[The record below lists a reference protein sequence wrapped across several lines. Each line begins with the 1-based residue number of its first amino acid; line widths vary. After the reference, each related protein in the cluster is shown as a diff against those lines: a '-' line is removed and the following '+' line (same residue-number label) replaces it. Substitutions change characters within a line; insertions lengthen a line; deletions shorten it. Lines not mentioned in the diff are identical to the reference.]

1 MQTTLSVVTGSIP
14 MSPTPPY
21 RLPVA
26 AFAAALLVLPACSDD
41 SPSTGPDSGGVSRQ
55 TAEEIAL
62 SVSDD
67 QESFAYTSTV
77 APDIGARLLGD
88 GPPHFGLRFVL
99 AAGCMPELSP
109 VPPAN
114 LDDDGVPDALLL
126 DFEGVSC
133 QTDRVGI
140 EMAGSL
146 GIEDPAVPGFGVR
159 FVFSDLTQALTRLST
174 GATFTRTWDG
184 TRQVV
189 GSPSNPNTQLT
200 HTITNFV
207 TTLTMPDGATATHL
221 MNWNGNFEADVEGS
235 LRYDAPLPAG
245 TWSFDGNSSW
255 AKGGRAWSVELATTT
270 PIHFDPACDARP
282 RFDAGV
288 VRLEV
293 TRNGV
298 MRVVTISYPE
308 CGTVVVSH

>member
-1 MQTTLSVVTGSIP
+1 
-14 MSPTPPY
+14 MSLTPP
-21 RLPVA
+21 RVIPA
-26 AFAAALLVLPACSDD
+26 ALATAALLTLGACAGDDPASG
-41 SPSTGPDSGGVSRQ
+41 PQSTDLTRE
-55 TAEEIAL
+55 TAEQIAL

-77 APDIGARLLGD
+77 EPGTGARLLGD
-88 GPPHFGLRFVL
+88 GPPHFGLRFAL
-99 AAGCMPELSP
+99 GAGCLPAVSP

-114 LDDDGVPDALLL
+114 LDGDAVPDALLL
-126 DFEGVSC
+126 DFGGVSC
-133 QTDRVGI
+133 ETDRVGI
-140 EMAGSL
+140 AMAGTL
-146 GIEDPAVPGFGVR
+146 GIEDPAIPGFGVR
-159 FVFSDLTQALTRLST
+159 FVFSDLSQALTRLAT
-174 GATFTRTWDG
+174 GATMVRTWDG

-207 TTLTMPDGATATHL
+207 TTLTLRDGATAVHTK
-221 MNWNGNFEADVEGS
+221 NWNGNFEADVDGS
-235 LRYDAPLPAG
+235 LRYGAPLPAG
-245 TWSFDGNSSW
+245 TWSFDGNSTWTRGS
-255 AKGGRAWSVELATTT
+255 GAWSVELATTT
-270 PIHFDPACDARP
+270 PIHFEPTCDARP

-298 MRVVTISYPE
+298 TRVVTISYPE

>member
-1 MQTTLSVVTGSIP
+1 
-14 MSPTPPY
+14 MSPTPPS
-21 RLPVA
+21 RLSVA
-26 AFAAALLVLPACSDD
+26 ALASALLTLVACSDD
-41 SPSTGPDSGGVSRQ
+41 TPSTGPDSGELSRQ

-77 APDIGARLLGD
+77 APGSGARLFDD

-99 AAGCMPELSP
+99 GAGCLPAVSP

-114 LDDDGVPDALLL
+114 LDGDAVPDALLL

-133 QTDRVGI
+133 RTDRVGI

-146 GIEDPAVPGFGVR
+146 GIEDPAIPGFGVR
-159 FVFSDLTQALTRLST
+159 FVFSDLAQALTRLST
-174 GATFTRTWDG
+174 GATLTRTWDG

-207 TTLTMPDGATATHL
+207 TTLTMPDGATATHVK
-221 MNWNGNFEADVEGS
+221 NWNGNFEADVEGS

-245 TWSFDGNSSW
+245 TWTFDGNSSW
-255 AKGGRAWSVELATTT
+255 AKGGRTWSVELATTT

-298 MRVVTISYPE
+298 TRVVTISYPE

>member
-1 MQTTLSVVTGSIP
+1 
-14 MSPTPPY
+14 MSPTPPS

-26 AFAAALLVLPACSDD
+26 ALATALLVLSACSDD
-41 SPSTGPDSGGVSRQ
+41 TPSTGPDSGALSRQ

-67 QESFAYTSTV
+67 QESFAYASTV
-77 APDIGARLLGD
+77 VPDIGARLLGD

-99 AAGCMPELSP
+99 GAGCLPALSP

-114 LDDDGVPDALLL
+114 LDDDAVPDALLL

-133 QTDRVGI
+133 TTDRVGI

-146 GIEDPAVPGFGVR
+146 GIEDPAIPGFGVR
-159 FVFSDLTQALTRLST
+159 FVFSNLAQSLTRLST
-174 GATFTRTWDG
+174 GATLTRTWDG
-184 TRQVV
+184 ARQVV
-189 GSPSNPNTQLT
+189 GSPSNPGTQLT
-200 HTITNFV
+200 HTITNFT
-207 TTLTMPDGATATHL
+207 TTLTMPDGAVATHVK
-221 MNWNGNFEADVEGS
+221 NWNGIFEADVAGS

-245 TWSFDGNSSW
+245 TWSFDGNSTW
-255 AKGGRAWSVELATTT
+255 AKAGRTWAVELATTT
-270 PIHFDPACDARP
+270 PIHFEPTCDARP

-293 TRNGV
+293 SRNGAT
-298 MRVVTISYPE
+298 RVVTVSYPE
-308 CGTVVVSH
+308 CGTVIVSH